1 MILVLSHLFGR
12 RVCREIDDPEEAE
25 KIKRSPS
32 IVYLPPMPEEAADI
46 LRKHN
51 KDTLDIFTTYVKTF
65 AAQHV
70 KEDERYLP
78 LTHTP
83 VGLPPSNDK
92 PVNGAA
98 NGTNGDKSTEFS
110 FLPTLPTPHA
120 RSSFVALSGLGDDF
134 TSISDLCSSTR
145 EGVFLESAVIPHLE
159 LHPDET
165 RTPLNAYL
173 LDFYM
178 HGSVVPL
185 EEANGIRKSDVWF
198 VLNDF
203 SMVLATIA
211 TSLALH
217 LGLNNDADPE
227 MLDVM
232 GSGDAAENDADAEVA
247 ETQVADPNAPAG
259 GNATASKN
267 PAPMLPAF
275 AKKKKVVDDWDAG
288 EDALVAEED
297 YLKAEGEKGTGATDD
312 EEYDKLMNVDKAF
325 RKLKTEFDEKFRVI
339 WA

>member
-1 MILVLSHLFGR
+1 
-12 RVCREIDDPEEAE
+12 
-25 KIKRSPS
+25 
-32 IVYLPPMPEEAADI
+32 MPEEAAAI

-51 KDTLDIFTTYVKTF
+51 KNTLDIFTTYVKTF

-70 KEDERYLP
+70 KEEERYLP

-83 VGLPPSNDK
+83 VGLAPPLSSNGN
-92 PVNGAA
+92 PA
-98 NGTNGDKSTEFS
+98 NGHATGNGVAKLNGHAKESDSAID
-110 FLPTLPTPHA
+110 FLPSLPVPHA

-134 TSISDLCSSTR
+134 TTIEDLCSSTR

-178 HGSVVPL
+178 HGSIDPL
-185 EEANGIRKSDVWF
+185 EKANGIRKSDVSSFIPLHEKPVLTQTPQVWF

-211 TSLALH
+211 TSLALY
-217 LGLNNDADPE
+217 LGLGSDADPE

-232 GSGDAAENDADAEVA
+232 GSGDAAENEADE
-247 ETQVADPNAPAG
+247 ETAAAAIADIPTTKSTTTTTQYTPPKR
-259 GNATASKN
+259 S
-267 PAPMLPAF
+267 
-275 AKKKKVVDDWDAG
+275 KKVVDDWDAG
-288 EDALVAEED
+288 EDAIVAEENF
-297 YLKAEGEKGTGATDD
+297 LRSEEMKGTGATDD
-312 EEYDKLMNVDKAF
+312 EEYDKLMNVYKAF
-325 RKLKTEFDEKFRVI
+325 RKLKTEFDEKFRAI